1 MLVLDT
7 DECASSP
14 CRNGA
19 TCTDAVNSY
28 TCRCVAGYTG
38 KLCETG
44 ESVRVTQQ
52 FSHSVDTVSGTT
64 IVYHDIWW
72 YTSG

>member
-1 MLVLDT
+1 MLAKLHLKLRVTFLYDFAVCVLDI

-28 TCRCVAGYTG
+28 MCRCVAGYTG
-38 KLCETG
+38 THCETG
-44 ESVRVTQQ
+44 ESV
-52 FSHSVDTVSGTT
+52 
-64 IVYHDIWW
+64 IPMLPW
-72 YTSG
+72 